1 MEHVDLSSLDLIVS
15 VFLVPKSILV
25 EPVISLGLGV
35 KWVSKVGWSRGGH
48 PVSWSLGTEKV
59 VNKLLVLS
67 ITVFLKDSETSGLG
81 G

>member
-15 VFLVPKSILV
+15 VFLVPNSVLV

-35 KWVSKVGWSRGGH
+35 KWVSKVGWSGGGD

-67 ITVFLKDSETSGLG
+67 LIVLLDNTEASRLSA
-81 G
+81 